1 MTKVVVKFKD
11 GGYANLEADS
21 LIQEDEFITAYKR
34 NDVKKTVEKGMMF
47 EIVGKFNQAG
57 LLAIYLSESKQT

>member
-21 LIQEDEFITAYKR
+21 LIQEDDFVTAYKR
-34 NDVKKTVEKGMMF
+34 NGAKEIVERGLVF
-47 EIVGKFNQAG
+47 EIVGKFHQDG
-57 LLAIYLSESKQT
+57 LLAIYLSETKS